1 MPQLQITAETMTRIK
16 IITGIS
22 HVRDGDFMVNE
33 LIMMLMITFVTSNQ
47 VTSLRR
53 TMINT
58 ERT

>member
-33 LIMMLMITFVTSNQ
+33 FLDEKDENIIQLPSNG
-47 VTSLRR
+47 RHY
-53 TMINT
+53 
-58 ERT
+58 

>member
-33 LIMMLMITFVTSNQ
+33 LIDILEQKIRA
-47 VTSLRR
+47 RR
-53 TMINT
+53 
-58 ERT
+58 